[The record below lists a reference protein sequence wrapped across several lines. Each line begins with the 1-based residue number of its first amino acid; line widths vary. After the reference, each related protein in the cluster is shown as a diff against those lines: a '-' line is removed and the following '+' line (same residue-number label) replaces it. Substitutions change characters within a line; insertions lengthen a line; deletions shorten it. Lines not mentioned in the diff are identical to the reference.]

1 MRLKVHSSSVK
12 LGIFTLIMVL
22 VLAALGIVFSQMRFS
37 RSTGYHAIFTSA
49 TGMLPGSKVR
59 IAGVPVGSVSR
70 VYVGKDHLA
79 HVDFDIDNQYH
90 VYSGTQAAVRY
101 ENLVGDRYLEL
112 MDGPGTAQPLRK
124 GATLGTDRTKPA
136 LDLDLLLGGFKPL
149 LRGLNPQQV
158 NDLTGA
164 LLQVFQGQGGTLVSL
179 LNSGGS
185 FSKTLADRDALIGSV
200 IENLK
205 TVLGTIDQRNAD
217 FGTTLN
223 ELQRLV
229 SGLAADKDPIGDA
242 LPRLAGATG
251 DLTSLLKQVRPDLK
265 ANVEQLGTLSKN
277 LDDRRDDVQYVL
289 NLLPE
294 TYKKLIRIGSYGSF
308 MNMYVCGTAVIV
320 DGPDGQ
326 HQTRLVAPGGQST
339 GRCSD
344 K

>member
-1 MRLKVHSSSVK
+1 MSIKPQATTVK
-12 LGIFTLIMVL
+12 LGIFTLVMVL
-22 VLAALGIVFSQMRFS
+22 ILAGLGVIFSQMRFS
-37 RSTGYHAIFTSA
+37 RSTGYHAIFTSSS
-49 TGMLPGSKVR
+49 GVLPGAKVR

-70 VYVGKDHLA
+70 VTVGKDHLA
-79 HVDFDIDNQYH
+79 HVDFDIDNEYH
-90 VYSGTQAAVRY
+90 VYSGTQAAIRY

-112 MDGPGTAQPLRK
+112 MEGPGTAQPLRK
-124 GATLGTDRTKPA
+124 GSTIGVEHTKPA
-136 LDLDLLLGGFKPL
+136 LDLDMLLGGFKPL

-185 FSKTLADRDALIGSV
+185 FTKTLADRDALIGSV
-200 IENLK
+200 IENLE
-205 TVLGTIDQRNAD
+205 TVLATIDAKDQD

-251 DLTSLLKQVRPDLK
+251 DLTNLLQVVRPDLK
-265 ANVEQLGTLSKN
+265 SNVTELGRLSAN
-277 LDDRRDDVQYVL
+277 LDDQQDQLQYVM
-289 NLLPE
+289 NLLPD

-308 MNMYVCGTAVIV
+308 LNMYICGANFLTDA
-320 DGPDGQ
+320 PDGGTQ
-326 HQTRLVAPGGQST
+326 LIKMPGMQTT
-339 GRCSD
+339 GRCAG
-344 K
+344 

>member
-1 MRLKVHSSSVK
+1 MKFKPHGTTVK
-12 LGIFTLIMVL
+12 LSIFALTMVL
-22 VLAALGIVFSQMRFS
+22 VLAALGVVFSEVRFS
-37 RSTGYHAIFTSA
+37 RATGYHATFASSSGI
-49 TGMLPGSKVR
+49 LPGAKVR
-59 IAGVPVGSVSR
+59 IAGVPAGSVSR

-79 HVDFDIDNQYH
+79 HVDFDLDQQYRI
-90 VYSGTQAAVRY
+90 YSGTQAAVRY
-101 ENLVGDRYLEL
+101 EDLVGNRYLEL
-112 MDGPGTAQPLRK
+112 MDGPGTAQPLGK
-124 GATLGTDRTKPA
+124 GATIPIGQTKPA

-149 LRGLNPQQV
+149 LRGLNPDQV

-185 FSKTLADRDALIGSV
+185 FTKTLADRDALIGSV

-205 TVLGTIDQRNAD
+205 TVLGTIDQNNAD
-217 FGTTLN
+217 FQTTLT

-251 DLTSLLKQVRPDLK
+251 GLQDLLMQTRPDLK
-265 ANVEQLGTLSKN
+265 ADFQQLGTLSQN
-277 LDDRRDDVQYVL
+277 LDDKSDELNYVL

-308 MNMYVCGTAVIV
+308 LNMFVCGAALLV
-320 DGPDGQ
+320 D
-326 HQTRLVAPGGQST
+326 APGGGTTRITLPGGQTT
-339 GRCSD
+339 GRCAAN
-344 K
+344 

>member
-1 MRLKVHSSSVK
+1 MSIKPHASSVK
-12 LGIFTLIMVL
+12 LGIFTLVMVL
-22 VLAALGIVFSQMRFS
+22 VLAGLGVIFSQMRFS
-37 RSTGYHAIFTSA
+37 RSTGYHAIFTSSS
-49 TGMLPGSKVR
+49 GVLPGSKVR

-70 VYVGKDHLA
+70 VTVGKDHLA

-90 VYSGTQAAVRY
+90 VYSGTQAAIRY

-112 MDGPGTAQPLRK
+112 MEGPGTAQPLRK
-124 GATLGTDRTKPA
+124 GATIGVEHTKPA
-136 LDLDLLLGGFKPL
+136 LDLDMLLGGFKPL

-185 FSKTLADRDALIGSV
+185 FAKTLADRDALIGSV

-205 TVLGTIDQRNAD
+205 TVLATIDDKDKD

-223 ELQRLV
+223 ELQRLI

-251 DLTSLLKQVRPDLK
+251 DLTELLQVVRPDLK
-265 ANVEQLGTLSKN
+265 ANVSELGRLSAN
-277 LDDRRDDVQYVL
+277 LDANEDQVQFVM

-308 MNMYVCGTAVIV
+308 LNMYICGANFLI
-320 DGPDGQ
+320 DAPDGGTQ
-326 HQTRLVAPGGQST
+326 LLKMPGMQTT
-339 GRCSD
+339 GRCAS
-344 K
+344 

>member
-1 MRLKVHSSSVK
+1 M
-12 LGIFTLIMVL
+12 I
-22 VLAALGIVFSQMRFS
+22 FSQMRFS
-37 RSTGYHAIFTSA
+37 RSTGYHAIFTSSS
-49 TGMLPGSKVR
+49 GVLPGSKVR

-70 VYVGKDHLA
+70 VTVGKDHLA
-79 HVDFDIDNQYH
+79 HVDFDIDNEYH
-90 VYSGTQAAVRY
+90 VYSGTQAAIRY

-112 MDGPGTAQPLRK
+112 MEGPGTAQPLRK
-124 GATLGTDRTKPA
+124 GSTIGVEHTKPA
-136 LDLDLLLGGFKPL
+136 LDLDMLLGGFKPL

-185 FSKTLADRDALIGSV
+185 FTKTLADRDALIGSV

-205 TVLGTIDQRNAD
+205 TVLATIDAKDQD

-251 DLTSLLKQVRPDLK
+251 DLTNLLQVVRPDLK
-265 ANVEQLGTLSKN
+265 SNVTELGRLSAN
-277 LDDRRDDVQYVL
+277 LDDQQDQLQYVM
-289 NLLPE
+289 NLLPD

-308 MNMYVCGTAVIV
+308 LNMYICGANFLTDA
-320 DGPDGQ
+320 PDGGTQ
-326 HQTRLVAPGGQST
+326 LIKMPGMQTT
-339 GRCSD
+339 GRCSG
-344 K
+344 

>member
-1 MRLKVHSSSVK
+1 MSIKPQATTVK
-12 LGIFTLIMVL
+12 LGIFTLVMVL
-22 VLAALGIVFSQMRFS
+22 VLAGLGVIFSQMRFS
-37 RSTGYHAIFTSA
+37 RSTGYHAIFTSSS
-49 TGMLPGSKVR
+49 GVLPGSKVR

-70 VYVGKDHLA
+70 VTVGKDHLA
-79 HVDFDIDNQYH
+79 HVDFDIDNEYH
-90 VYSGTQAAVRY
+90 VYSGTQAAIRY

-112 MDGPGTAQPLRK
+112 MEGPGTAQPLRK
-124 GATLGTDRTKPA
+124 GSTIGVEHTKPA
-136 LDLDLLLGGFKPL
+136 LDLDMLLGGFKPL

-185 FSKTLADRDALIGSV
+185 FTKTLADRDALIGSV

-205 TVLGTIDQRNAD
+205 TVLATIDAKDQD

-251 DLTSLLKQVRPDLK
+251 DLTNLLQVVRPDLK
-265 ANVEQLGTLSKN
+265 SNVTELGRLSAN
-277 LDDRRDDVQYVL
+277 LDDQQDQLQYVM
-289 NLLPE
+289 NLLPD

-308 MNMYVCGTAVIV
+308 LNMYICGANFLTDA
-320 DGPDGQ
+320 PDGGTQ
-326 HQTRLVAPGGQST
+326 LIKMPGMQTT
-339 GRCSD
+339 GRCSG
-344 K
+344 